1 MLVKVY
7 EFPAIRGIDCE
18 DLMYS
23 MVIIAKTTVLYTLVY
38 TQKLPRE

>member
-1 MLVKVY
+1 MLVKVDK
-7 EFPAIRGIDCE
+7 FPAIKGIDSE

-23 MVIIAKTTVLYTLVY
+23 MVIIAKNTVLYTLVY

>member
-7 EFPAIRGIDCE
+7 KFPAIRGIDCE

-23 MVIIAKTTVLYTLVY
+23 MVIIAKNTVVYTVVY
-38 TQKLPRE
+38 TQKLLRE